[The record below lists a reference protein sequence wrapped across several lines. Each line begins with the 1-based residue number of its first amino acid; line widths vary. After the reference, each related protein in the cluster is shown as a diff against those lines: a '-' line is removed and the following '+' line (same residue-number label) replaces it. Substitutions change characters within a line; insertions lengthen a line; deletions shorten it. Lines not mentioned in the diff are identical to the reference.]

1 MSVLYLDNVQGYEKI
16 GFKPEKIPRNTK
28 NCVDCGH
35 CCHGCPYE
43 AKQSTLTALLEP
55 LLLAQHPSATAE
67 TSTAE
72 DVYKLQIIP
81 DCEVSRIL
89 YEQAPRE
96 VLGGDGTTYACT
108 KKAVGVEATVRIF
121 DRNHADLSVKERL
134 ADRTERNFHTRFVSA
149 IIVVSMTKFCFR
161 RGVLQWLHL
170 IFYVKP
176 TSLASCCN
184 PPFTPHFLP
193 LTYVPLSLTFF
204 FSCPLSLY
212 PLIPLVSGKSWCV
225 PRSWS
230 ARPVHSTPPRCC
242 CAPGCRGAASRGPTC
257 PCTPCWG
264 PAASSPTER
273 SVVVVASSIQYV
285 ECSL

>member
-1 MSVLYLDNVQGYEKI
+1 MYFVFFLLCLMSVLYLDNVQGYEKI

-55 LLLAQHPSATAE
+55 LLLAQYPSAATE

-89 YEQAPRE
+89 YELAPRG

-149 IIVVSMTKFCFR
+149 IFV
-161 RGVLQWLHL
+161 
-170 IFYVKP
+170 
-176 TSLASCCN
+176 
-184 PPFTPHFLP
+184 
-193 LTYVPLSLTFF
+193 
-204 FSCPLSLY
+204 
-212 PLIPLVSGKSWCV
+212 
-225 PRSWS
+225 
-230 ARPVHSTPPRCC
+230 
-242 CAPGCRGAASRGPTC
+242 
-257 PCTPCWG
+257 
-264 PAASSPTER
+264 
-273 SVVVVASSIQYV
+273 
-285 ECSL
+285 